1 MDGQALGLLFAQTN
15 ELSSAIARSEYS
27 RALVPQ
33 LRVSCGRLELTAT
46 EEEEIKKIVFPAD
59 LHFQVPVDLRG
70 SKTAYLKMMSED
82 DSNEDETELVLRSWG
97 LDSLYE
103 ESTDGGDGR
112 PKEGDTATEDD
123 VVTAATKNPP
133 RVAAASKEEEIED

>member
-1 MDGQALGLLFAQTN
+1 MGLLFAQTN
-15 ELSSAIARSEYS
+15 ELSSAISRSEYS
-27 RALVPQ
+27 GALVPQ
-33 LRVSCGRLELTAT
+33 LRLSCGRLELTAT

-97 LDSLYE
+97 LDNLYE
-103 ESTDGGDGR
+103 ESADR
-112 PKEGDTATEDD
+112 PKEGDTTAEEDD

-133 RVAAASKEEEIED
+133 RVAAASKAEEIED